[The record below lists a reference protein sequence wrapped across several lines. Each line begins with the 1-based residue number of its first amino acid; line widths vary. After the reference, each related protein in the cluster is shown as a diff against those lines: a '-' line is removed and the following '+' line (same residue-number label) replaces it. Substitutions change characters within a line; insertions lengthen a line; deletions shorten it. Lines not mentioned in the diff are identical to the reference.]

1 MVMDF
6 FATDPIG
13 LPHTSL
19 VFYLSSLLIASLLV
33 FLTLQSY
40 KSRPYR
46 YFFLAL
52 QLSQVIGLYTWY
64 ALRGFPLSE
73 SLPLYHCRI
82 AMLAV
87 FFLPDR
93 NSFKQLFM
101 VLGIGGTFLAL
112 LSPDLYPFKLWH
124 VANVAFYLGHYALL
138 VNGLIYLLRFYNSSQ
153 LKFALVLRYFATVNF
168 ILLLVSL
175 ATKGNY
181 GFVIDIPVIHTHHL
195 LLNFVIVTGGLTLM
209 VKLIEWAYLKFGEV
223 QALELAFSKEK

>member
-1 MVMDF
+1 
-6 FATDPIG
+6 
-13 LPHTSL
+13 
-19 VFYLSSLLIASLLV
+19 
-33 FLTLQSY
+33 
-40 KSRPYR
+40 
-46 YFFLAL
+46 
-52 QLSQVIGLYTWY
+52 
-64 ALRGFPLSE
+64 
-73 SLPLYHCRI
+73 
-82 AMLAV
+82 MLAV